1 MVFCLESKEYMQ
13 IRNALIILMRILPHF
28 PMLVK
33 LSQIIERKVEKV
45 REEEK
50 NKRQDLFVLA
60 SSYIG
65 QLKTKSGMVLESE
78 FHQVADKPNKQAT
91 EPVKPVNGSATDVKE
106 PVVEKK
112 VKQVAAPAEKEAKKE
127 RESNG
132 KVAEPVVVLEKKTS
146 KELKREEKQREKE
159 EKEVETRKRDRD
171 RSEKRRDRKTASPGG
186 PTYYDTATN
195 DRYYNSVDQ
204 YEQSDR
210 ERDRDLSSI
219 SNESNGSS
227 NRRHESPDHER
238 GRKMR
243 VTIFCVG

>member
-1 MVFCLESKEYMQ
+1 MVFCLDSKDYMQ

-33 LSQIIERKVEKV
+33 LAQIIERKVEKV

-65 QLKTKSGMVLESE
+65 QLKAKSGEMIPESD
-78 FHQVADKPNKQAT
+78 FHQVADKPNKEAAET
-91 EPVKPVNGSATDVKE
+91 VKPVNGSAPDTKE
-106 PVVEKK
+106 AVVEKK
-112 VKQVAAPAEKEAKKE
+112 VKQVVAPVEKEAKKE
-127 RESNG
+127 RGESNG
-132 KVAEPVVVLEKKTS
+132 KVQDQPAVVLEKKSS

-171 RSEKRRDRKTASPGG
+171 RGEKRRDRKTASPG
-186 PTYYDTATN
+186 PTYYDISTN
-195 DRYYNSVDQ
+195 DRYYATDQ
-204 YEQSDR
+204 YEPNDRDR

-219 SNESNGSS
+219 SNSSNGST
-227 NRRHESPDHER
+227 NRRQESPDHDR
-238 GRKMR
+238 GTQARK
-243 VTIFCVG
+243 